1 MKFKLLDLKL
11 LFAFTLLLTIVSCDV
26 DSIKKTSMD
35 EFVGEW
41 ELKGRSML
49 DGVQID
55 IQKNNSGQ
63 LVGKVKKI
71 NENKF
76 VRLFVE
82 EDDTWISSIKR
93 SSNSE
98 FKLSEKKVGN
108 ALFATYDL
116 STSKEYKVQFI
127 HRDTIALGTKSKD
140 PRKSKVFYIRI
151 K

>member
-1 MKFKLLDLKL
+1 MNIKLLDLKL
-11 LFAFTLLLTIVSCDV
+11 IFALIILLTFSSCDI
-26 DSIKKTSMD
+26 DSTRTTSMD
-35 EFVGEW
+35 QFVGLW

-55 IQKNNSGQ
+55 IRKNDSDQ
-63 LVGKVKKI
+63 LIGKVKNL
-71 NENKF
+71 NENKY

-82 EDDTWISSIKR
+82 EEDTWVSSIKR

-108 ALFATYDL
+108 ALFATYGL

-127 HRDTIALGTKSKD
+127 HQDTIALGTKSKD